1 MIKVWNN
8 LYILLYLL
16 SKKVGYILVG
26 SIYNKTGINMK
37 GYIKK
42 LLRESLIREELSD
55 KEMNNLKRLIDSGQG
70 DNIEMAFMIASGHGE
85 DVENALFTYW
95 YNSMNGSNL
104 TWDELKNLKKLGLYK
119 TQLTSLPDSIGKLTN
134 LKKLTLYKTQLTS
147 LPDSIGNLTNLD
159 ELVFWRSQLKSLPDW
174 IGNLTN
180 LEWLYLDDNNLT
192 TLPEGIGNLTNLEW
206 LGLSDNPISD
216 KEKER
221 IKELLPNTDIR
232 F

>member
-42 LLRESLIREELSD
+42 LLRESLLNEELSD

-85 DVENALFTYW
+85 DIENELLVYW
-95 YNSMNGSNL
+95 YNSIRGTNL
-104 TWDELKNLKKLGLYK
+104 TWDEMRNLKKLYLDDME
-119 TQLTSLPDSIGKLTN
+119 LTSLPESIENLTNLKWLHLGYNKLETLPDSIVNLKNLEKLWLYQNKLTSLPEDMDKLTN
-134 LKKLTLYKTQLTS
+134 LNY
-147 LPDSIGNLTNLD
+147 
-159 ELVFWRSQLKSLPDW
+159 LVLH
-174 IGNLTN
+174 N
-180 LEWLYLDDNNLT
+180 
-192 TLPEGIGNLTNLEW
+192 
-206 LGLSDNPISD
+206 NPISD
-216 KEKER
+216 EEIER
-221 IKELLPNTDIR
+221 IKKLLPNTDIETELP